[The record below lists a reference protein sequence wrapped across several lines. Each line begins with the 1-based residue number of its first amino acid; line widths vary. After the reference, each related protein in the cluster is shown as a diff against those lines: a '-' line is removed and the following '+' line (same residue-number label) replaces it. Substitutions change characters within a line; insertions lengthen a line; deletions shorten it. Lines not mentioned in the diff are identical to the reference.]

1 MCIEKDEQQK
11 SIQKSLFM
19 PHHRAK
25 DTRREKNAVQLHS
38 ARNKTKLTAPAAAQC
53 AGQKQGITEQ
63 KVREREGE
71 RESHRAPT
79 KEGAGGETYAHT
91 LSRRSLNAL

>member
-1 MCIEKDEQQK
+1 
-11 SIQKSLFM
+11 M

-53 AGQKQGITEQ
+53 AGQKQGIIEQ

-79 KEGAGGETYAHT
+79 KEGAGGETYV
-91 LSRRSLNAL
+91 RSYALTPKLECSFRASVL

>member
-1 MCIEKDEQQK
+1 MNTKITFYASPQSERYKEREKD
-11 SIQKSLFM
+11 
-19 PHHRAK
+19 
-25 DTRREKNAVQLHS
+25 AVQLHS

-53 AGQKQGITEQ
+53 AGQKQGKTER
-63 KVREREGE
+63 KCDKERGGE

-79 KEGAGGETYAHT
+79 REITGGETYLYT